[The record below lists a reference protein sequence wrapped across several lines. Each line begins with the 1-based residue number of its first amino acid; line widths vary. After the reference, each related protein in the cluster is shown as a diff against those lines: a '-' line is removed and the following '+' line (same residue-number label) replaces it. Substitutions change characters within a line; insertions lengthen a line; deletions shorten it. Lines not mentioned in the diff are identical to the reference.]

1 MIKENPPG
9 THIPGGEHKADMKVL
24 VFNCRKVLEINCRK
38 LLDFACFLQEAV
50 DLYESRAKRAKNA
63 NLQTLR
69 ICKE

>member
-38 LLDFACFLQEAV
+38 LLVSTCFLQDYYTTGVNKLLNAKKV
-50 DLYESRAKRAKNA
+50 DFEYTLSR
-63 NLQTLR
+63 L
-69 ICKE
+69 